1 MRHLAISDLKVS
13 KNILEGKS
21 PFFFQGWMVN
31 GDDPTGVTFS
41 LMSRRTDL
49 TPEVS
54 VYDPPLKQK
63 KQVT

>member
-1 MRHLAISDLKVS
+1 
-13 KNILEGKS
+13 
-21 PFFFQGWMVN
+21 MVN

-49 TPEVS
+49 TPEIS